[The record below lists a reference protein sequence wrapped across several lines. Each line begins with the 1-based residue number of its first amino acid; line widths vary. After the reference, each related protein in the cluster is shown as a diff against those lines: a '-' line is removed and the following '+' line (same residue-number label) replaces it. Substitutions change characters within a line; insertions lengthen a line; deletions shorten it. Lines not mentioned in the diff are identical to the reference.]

1 MQDDI
6 DKTAPYNFAASDPRQ
21 AMHSKDARPDAHN
34 KQAKATGTAI
44 VPVGPVFDASSQAP
58 QLIRQHK
65 LSTILLAGLMGLAI
79 GAALGR

>member
-1 MQDDI
+1 MQDDMNQ
-6 DKTAPYNFAASDPRQ
+6 TTPYSFSTSDVRQ
-21 AMHSKDARPDAHN
+21 AMHSKDARADAHQ
-34 KQAKATGTAI
+34 QAKATGTAI